1 MMQKLGQVLLV
12 HSTRHHPTLCTN
24 GDKHSTP
31 PAMEIFKLLMEIF
44 LAKKLNVRLV
54 EWLIHACC
62 LARMKP

>member
-1 MMQKLGQVLLV
+1 
-12 HSTRHHPTLCTN
+12 
-24 GDKHSTP
+24 
-31 PAMEIFKLLMEIF
+31 MEIFKLLMEIF